1 MGVIK
6 KIGQMIEIMDTTLR
20 DGEQTAGVSFNTD
33 EKLAIAHLLLDE
45 LKVNRIEVTSARVS
59 EGERNSFTKICNWAS
74 NNGYLDRVEALG
86 FIDDGCSV
94 DWIYSAGGRVVNLL
108 MKGSLKHLTTQLKKS
123 PEQHVS
129 DVKRC
134 IEKAVS
140 LGMDVNL
147 YLEDWS
153 NGMIS
158 SPEYVFFV
166 MDSLKE
172 SAVKHFMIPD
182 TLGVLTP
189 DKTYEFCKAMT
200 SRYSDKCFDFHPHND
215 YDLAVANV
223 YEAVRAGVNGVHTT
237 VNGLGE
243 RAGNV
248 PVSSVLVILNDL
260 LLCENSLDE
269 TKLLKVCRYVESI
282 SGVRIP
288 NNKPVIGQNVF
299 TQTSGV
305 HADGDKKGDLY
316 RNALKPERFGRVMEY
331 ALGKTSGKANIDKNL
346 EMLGIKLTPEQRQLV
361 TERVVELGDKKECMS
376 AEDLPFIIADV
387 LKTDSNSGPD
397 NIHIVNYS
405 LQLAKGMHP
414 VATLKI
420 NIHGEVY
427 EQTAAGD
434 GQYDAFMKALWKIY
448 DRLGKCYPKLTDY
461 QVKIPPGGHTEA
473 LVETA
478 ISWDYNGHNFR
489 TRGLDADQTEAAIK
503 ATIKMLNIIENKLI

>member
-1 MGVIK
+1 MNRMV
-6 KIGQMIEIMDTTLR
+6 EILDTTLR

-59 EGERNSFTKICNWAS
+59 ESERNSFGRVCDWAAK
-74 NNGYLDRVEALG
+74 NGHLDKVEALG
-86 FIDDGCSV
+86 FIDDGCSI
-94 DWIYSAGGRVVNLL
+94 DWIHSSGGRVVNLL
-108 MKGSLKHLTTQLKKS
+108 MKGSLKHLTTQLSKS
-123 PEQHVS
+123 PEQHVNE
-129 DVKRC
+129 VKRC
-134 IEKAVS
+134 IDKAVA

-158 SPEYVFFV
+158 SPDYVFFV
-166 MDSLKE
+166 MDSLRE

-182 TLGVLTP
+182 TLGVLSP

-200 SRYSDKCFDFHPHND
+200 SRYSDRMFDFHSHND

-223 YEAVRAGVNGVHTT
+223 YEAVRAGVSGIHAT

-248 PVSSVLVILNDL
+248 PVASVLVVLNDL
-260 LLCENSLDE
+260 LQCKNSLDE
-269 TKLLKVCRYVESI
+269 TKLIKVCRYVETI

-288 NNKPVIGQNVF
+288 NNKPVVGQNVF

-331 ALGKTSGKANIDKNL
+331 ALGKTSGKANIDMNL
-346 EMLGIKLTPEQRQLV
+346 ELLGIKLTPEQKRLV
-361 TERVVELGDKKECMS
+361 TERVVELGDKKESVS

-387 LKTDSNSGPD
+387 LKTDSDSGPD
-397 NIHIVNYS
+397 KIHIVNYS

-420 NIHGEVY
+420 DIHGDVY

-448 DRLGKCYPKLTDY
+448 DRLGKSYPKLTDY
-461 QVKIPPGGHTEA
+461 QVKIPPGGRTEA